1 MIPADTSGH
10 DHDHDHDHDHGHSG
24 HAHASSDQ
32 RRQGSAGHSH
42 GSHSHGGH
50 SHGGHSHGSHGHSHA
65 PKDFGPAFA
74 LGTALNL
81 GFVVVEVTFGF
92 LSNSMALVADA
103 GHNLGDV
110 LGLLMA
116 WGASVLVK
124 RQATFNFTYGFGSST
139 ILAAL
144 ANAVLLLVAVGA
156 IVLEAVQRLIEP
168 EPVVGTTMIIVAG
181 IGILI
186 NGFTA
191 WLFMLGRE
199 RDVNIR
205 GAYLH
210 MVADAAVSLAVV
222 LVGFAVL
229 LTNWNWLDPLVS
241 LVVAGVIVW
250 GTWGLLQ
257 DSIRLAMHGVPLN
270 INAQAVRSRLLAIP
284 GVASIH
290 DLHIWPMSTTETA
303 LTCHLVVP
311 NGPPGDVVI
320 ERTAKMLHDEFEIR
334 HSTLQV
340 EVGPG
345 APCGAGGCA
354 QPKEAAAS
362 ALL

>member
-1 MIPADTSGH
+1 MSGPQATH
-10 DHDHDHDHDHGHSG
+10 DGHEHPGPDHAGHGHG
-24 HAHASSDQ
+24 AP
-32 RRQGSAGHSH
+32 GHSH
-42 GSHSHGGH
+42 V
-50 SHGGHSHGSHGHSHA
+50 

-74 LGTALNL
+74 LGTALNVA
-81 GFVVVEVTFGF
+81 FVVVEAAAGYFA
-92 LSNSMALVADA
+92 NSMALVADA

-124 RQATFNFTYGFGSST
+124 RRATFNFTYGFGSST

-156 IVLEAVQRLIEP
+156 IALEAVQRLIEP
-168 EPVVGTTMIIVAG
+168 VPVVGSMMIIVAT

-191 WLFMLGRE
+191 WLFMSGGE

-210 MVADAAVSLAVV
+210 MVADTAVSFGVV
-222 LVGFAVL
+222 LVGIALL
-229 LTNWNWLDPLVS
+229 LTGWNWLDPVVS
-241 LVVAGVIVW
+241 LAVAALIVW
-250 GTWGLLQ
+250 GTWGLLR
-257 DSIRLAMHGVPLN
+257 DSIRLAMHGVPVN
-270 INAQAVRSRLLAIP
+270 IDAKKVGARLTSLP

-303 LTCHLVVP
+303 LTCHLVMP
-311 NGPPGDVVI
+311 GGHPGDAFI
-320 ERTAKMLHDEFEIR
+320 EKTATMLHEEFEIR
-334 HSTLQV
+334 HTTLQL
-340 EVGPG
+340 EVGT
-345 APCGAGGCA
+345 APCGLSDGCTA
-354 QPKEAAAS
+354 SGPAA
-362 ALL
+362 LH

>member
-1 MIPADTSGH
+1 MTPPDKSHDGH
-10 DHDHDHDHDHGHSG
+10 DHNGHDRAGHNHADRDHAGHDHGG
-24 HAHASSDQ
+24 L
-32 RRQGSAGHSH
+32 GHSH
-42 GSHSHGGH
+42 SHV
-50 SHGGHSHGSHGHSHA
+50 

-74 LGTALNL
+74 LGTALNVA
-81 GFVVVEVTFGF
+81 FVIVEATAGF
-92 LSNSMALVADA
+92 LANSMALVADA

-116 WGASVLVK
+116 WGASILVK
-124 RQATFNFTYGFGSST
+124 RRATFNFTYGFGSST

-156 IVLEAVQRLIEP
+156 IVLEAIQRLIEP
-168 EPVVGTTMIIVAG
+168 APVVGSTMIIVAT

-191 WLFMLGRE
+191 WLFMSGRE

-210 MVADAAVSLAVV
+210 MLADAGVSFAVV
-222 LVGFAVL
+222 LVGIAVL
-229 LTNWNWLDPLVS
+229 LTGWNWLDPLVS

-250 GTWGLLQ
+250 GTWGLLG
-257 DSIRLAMHGVPLN
+257 DSVRLAMHGVPLN
-270 INAQAVRSRLLAIP
+270 IDAEQVRARLAALP

-303 LTCHLVVP
+303 LTCHLVMP
-311 NGPPGDVVI
+311 DGHPGDAFI
-320 ERTAKMLHDEFEIR
+320 RTTTEMLHHDFEIR
-334 HSTLQV
+334 HTTLQF
-340 EVGPG
+340 EVGRDV
-345 APCGAGGCA
+345 PCGIGGDCSPIGEVPPRRKQA
-354 QPKEAAAS
+354 V
-362 ALL
+362 